1 MTVKE
6 LEAQVAELRARPLL
20 LLCRT
25 PSGENRTMT
34 VSECAETGS
43 AFLHVVCDDLDAL
56 LENELTRIERGT
68 AAERK
73 K

>member
-56 LENELTRIERGT
+56 LEGTLNEM
-68 AAERK
+68 K